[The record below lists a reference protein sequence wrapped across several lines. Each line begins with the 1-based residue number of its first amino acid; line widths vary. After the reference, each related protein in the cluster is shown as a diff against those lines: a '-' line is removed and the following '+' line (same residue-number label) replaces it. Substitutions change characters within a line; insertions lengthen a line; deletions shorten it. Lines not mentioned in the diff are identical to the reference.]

1 MKPTLTLLTALLL
14 APLAAVCA
22 ADSKPNIVIIVADD
36 LGYGDLSCYGSS
48 IPTPNLDRLASEGTR
63 FTDFHSNGSVCSPTR
78 CALMTGRYQQRA
90 GIGALVRGDN
100 GMSPDEF
107 TIAEAMKS
115 SGYVTGMFGKWH
127 LGELPKFNPVK
138 QGFDEYKGSLGGR
151 ISYFT
156 HEAAGKPHNL
166 DWWKG
171 VDSLE
176 EKGYSTTLIAN
187 HSIEFIKRSK
197 SKSFFLYVAF
207 NAPHTPLQSPE
218 VPDGRG
224 SEAYRKVVEWM
235 DKETGRI
242 LAALKE
248 EGLADNTFVFFF
260 SDNGGHE
267 GIPGCSN
274 KPLRGFKGSFWEGG
288 HREPAIAWWPGHVPA
303 GQVTDQTAMGM
314 DLMPTVMELAGATLP
329 ANRKLDGISLASLLL
344 HEQSLSPRKLF
355 WAQGKDWAMRDG
367 PWKLLNE
374 GGTMYLFDLGK
385 DLGEQHDL
393 SAQFPERV
401 KTMREDFQAWA
412 KDVGAGRAERST
424 TKKPRGKAAKGDAK
438 PLDLSKVGSTV
449 KEKE

>member
-1 MKPTLTLLTALLL
+1 MTILKTLKGLLFICAL
-14 APLAAVCA
+14 AFCCPGTHAQT
-22 ADSKPNIVIIVADD
+22 KPNIVLIVADD
-36 LGYGDLSCYGSS
+36 LGYGDVACYGSS
-48 IPTPNLDRLASEGTR
+48 IRTPNLDRLASEGTR

-90 GIGALVRGDN
+90 GIAGLVRGDN

-127 LGELPKFNPVK
+127 LGEQPRFNPIK

-151 ISYFT
+151 IDYFT
-156 HEAAGKPHNL
+156 HQAAGSPHHL

-176 EKGYSTTLIAN
+176 EKGYSTTLIAD
-187 HSIEFIKRSK
+187 HSIDFIQRCKTK
-197 SKSFFLYVAF
+197 PFFLYVAF

-218 VPDGRG
+218 ATDGKAP
-224 SEAYRKVVEWM
+224 EAYRKVVEWM

-260 SDNGGHE
+260 SDNGGHR
-267 GIPGCSN
+267 GIQGCSN

-288 HREPAIAWWPGHVPA
+288 HREPAIARWPGQIPA
-303 GQVTDQTAMGM
+303 GKVTDQTALGM

-329 ANRKLDGISLASLLL
+329 ADRQLDGVSLASLLL
-344 HEQSLSPRKLF
+344 RGGALPPRKLF
-355 WAQGKDWAMRDG
+355 WAQGRNWAVRDG
-367 PWKLLNE
+367 QWKLLSE
-374 GGTMYLFDLGK
+374 GGALQLFDLGK
-385 DLGEQHDL
+385 DLGEQRDL

-401 KTMREDFQAWA
+401 KNMRAEFQAWA
-412 KDVGAGRAERST
+412 ADVGAGSGRGPRS
-424 TKKPRGKAAKGDAK
+424 KKQQP
-438 PLDLSKVGSTV
+438 
-449 KEKE
+449 KESP